1 MSSER
6 TAPGSAVLAE
16 ALDINCMKFTP
27 SRQPVRR
34 SLNDGRSEVL
44 FSYSV
49 REGRILIVAALAE
62 GNRPQSILNESSLDF
77 NVGDSIN
84 GMHLCGFS
92 DSMPGKARVGTS
104 ATRSARHSRQS
115 VSVKGAF
122 SYAVIVSSWSG
133 ENIDPHPLEQ
143 SKRLTEL
150 K

>member
-1 MSSER
+1 MSPER

-34 SLNDGRSEVL
+34 SLNDGKSEVL
-44 FSYSV
+44 FSYSI
-49 REGRILIVAALAE
+49 REGRVVIVAPLAE
-62 GNRPQSILNESSLDF
+62 EGRPQSILNECSLDF

-84 GMHLCGFS
+84 GMHLCGLS
-92 DSMPGKARVGTS
+92 DSMPGKACVGTS
-104 ATRSARHSRQS
+104 TTRSARHSRQR
-115 VSVKGAF
+115 VRVKGTF

-133 ENIDPHPLEQ
+133 ENIDPYPLEQ
-143 SKRLTEL
+143 SKRLSEL